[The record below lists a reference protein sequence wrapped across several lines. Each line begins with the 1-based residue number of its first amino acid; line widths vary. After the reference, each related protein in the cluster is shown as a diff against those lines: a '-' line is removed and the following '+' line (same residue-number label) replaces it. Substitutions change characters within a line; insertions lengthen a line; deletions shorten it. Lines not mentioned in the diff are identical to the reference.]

1 MNAYFFNMTN
11 EERTNILDQHKEIY
25 DGYVTQYANTNE
37 QPLYVQDLA
46 NDKNGITVNNRGEVK
61 KYTNMGINESMDL
74 PLDMIGDGEDD
85 LEYGTMG
92 DEDGEDLCTHCNG
105 LGYDEFTDEQCEWC
119 GGSYDLYEDDESFE
133 DEGDEDPKF
142 EIDVKFLDDVEDEDS
157 IGDIKDSVN
166 ESLDW
171 FRRVNKYN

>member
-1 MNAYFFNMTN
+1 MAAYFFNITE
-11 EERTNILDQHKEIY
+11 EERNNILDKHKHLY
-25 DGYVTQYANTNE
+25 DGYVTNYGTNKE

-74 PLDMIGDGEDD
+74 PLDMIGDGDEDLEHGTMEDD
-85 LEYGTMG
+85 SF
-92 DEDGEDLCTHCNG
+92 DL
-105 LGYDEFTDEQCEWC
+105 DEQDM
-119 GGSYDLYEDDESFE
+119 SDE
-133 DEGDEDPKF
+133 EGDEEPKF
-142 EIDVKFLDDVEDEDS
+142 EIDVKFLDDVEDEDMN
-157 IGDIKDSVN
+157 DEIKDSVN

>member
-1 MNAYFFNMTN
+1 MAAYFFNITE
-11 EERTNILDQHKEIY
+11 EERNNILDKHKHLY
-25 DGYVTQYANTNE
+25 DGYVTNYGTNKE

-74 PLDMIGDGEDD
+74 PLDMIGDGDEDLEHGTMEDD
-85 LEYGTMG
+85 SF
-92 DEDGEDLCTHCNG
+92 DL
-105 LGYDEFTDEQCEWC
+105 DEQDM
-119 GGSYDLYEDDESFE
+119 SDEES
-133 DEGDEDPKF
+133 DEEPKF
-142 EIDVKFLDDVEDEDS
+142 EIDVKFLDDVEDEDMN
-157 IGDIKDSVN
+157 DEIKDSVN

>member
-1 MNAYFFNMTN
+1 MAAYFFNITE
-11 EERTNILDQHKEIY
+11 EERNNILDKHKHLY
-25 DGYVTQYANTNE
+25 DGYVTNYGTNKE

-74 PLDMIGDGEDD
+74 PLDMIGDGDDD
-85 LEYGTMG
+85 LEHGTMG
-92 DEDGEDLCTHCNG
+92 DEDEDVCPHCNG
-105 LGYDEFTDEQCEWC
+105 RGYDEFTDEQCEWC

-133 DEGDEDPKF
+133 DEGNKKPEFKIGV
-142 EIDVKFLDDVEDEDS
+142 EFLDDVEDKDMND
-157 IGDIKDSVN
+157 DIKDSVN

>member
-1 MNAYFFNMTN
+1 MAAYFFNITE
-11 EERTNILDQHKEIY
+11 EERNNILDKHKHLY
-25 DGYVTQYANTNE
+25 DGYVTNYGTNKE

-61 KYTNMGINESMDL
+61 KYTNMGINESMEL

-157 IGDIKDSVN
+157 VGDIKDNVN

>member
-1 MNAYFFNMTN
+1 
-11 EERTNILDQHKEIY
+11 
-25 DGYVTQYANTNE
+25 
-37 QPLYVQDLA
+37 
-46 NDKNGITVNNRGEVK
+46 
-61 KYTNMGINESMDL
+61 
-74 PLDMIGDGEDD
+74 MIGDGEDD

-119 GGSYDLYEDDESFE
+119 GGSYDLYED
-133 DEGDEDPKF
+133 EGDEDPKF

-157 IGDIKDSVN
+157 VGDIKDNVN

>member
-1 MNAYFFNMTN
+1 MAAYFFNITE
-11 EERTNILDQHKEIY
+11 EERNNILDKHKHLY
-25 DGYVTQYANTNE
+25 DGYVTNYGTNKE

-61 KYTNMGINESMDL
+61 KYTNMGISESMDL

-92 DEDGEDLCTHCNG
+92 DLDED
-105 LGYDEFTDEQCEWC
+105 Y
-119 GGSYDLYEDDESFE
+119 ESFE

-157 IGDIKDSVN
+157 GGDLKDSVN

>member
-1 MNAYFFNMTN
+1 MAAYFFNITE
-11 EERTNILDQHKEIY
+11 EERNNILDKHKHLY
-25 DGYVTQYANTNE
+25 DGYVTNYGTNKE

-85 LEYGTMG
+85 LEYGTM
-92 DEDGEDLCTHCNG
+92 EDDSFDL
-105 LGYDEFTDEQCEWC
+105 DEQDM
-119 GGSYDLYEDDESFE
+119 SDE
-133 DEGDEDPKF
+133 EGDEEPKF
-142 EIDVKFLDDVEDEDS
+142 EIDVKFLDDVEDEDMN
-157 IGDIKDSVN
+157 DEIKDSVN

>member
-1 MNAYFFNMTN
+1 MAAYFFNITE
-11 EERTNILDQHKEIY
+11 EERNNILDKHKHLY
-25 DGYVTQYANTNE
+25 DGYVTNYGTNKE

-92 DEDGEDLCTHCNG
+92 DEDEDLCSHCG
-105 LGYDEFTDEQCEWC
+105 GRGYDEFTDEQCEWC

-133 DEGDEDPKF
+133 DEGNKKPEFKIGV
-142 EIDVKFLDDVEDEDS
+142 EFLDDVEDEDS
-157 IGDIKDSVN
+157 VGDIKDNVN

>member
-1 MNAYFFNMTN
+1 MAAYFFNITE
-11 EERTNILDQHKEIY
+11 EERNNILDKHKHLY
-25 DGYVTQYANTNE
+25 DGYVTNYGTNKE

-61 KYTNMGINESMDL
+61 KYTNMGINESMEL
-74 PLDMIGDGEDD
+74 PLDMIGDGDDD
-85 LEYGTMG
+85 LDHGTMG
-92 DEDGEDLCTHCNG
+92 DEDLCSHCG
-105 LGYDEFTDEQCEWC
+105 GRGYDEFTGDQCEWC

-133 DEGDEDPKF
+133 DEGNEEPKF
-142 EIDVKFLDDVEDEDS
+142 EIDVEFLDDVEDKDS

>member
-1 MNAYFFNMTN
+1 MAAYFFNITE
-11 EERTNILDQHKEIY
+11 EERINILDKHKHLY
-25 DGYVTQYANTNE
+25 DGYVTNYGTNKE

-74 PLDMIGDGEDD
+74 PLDMIGDGDDD
-85 LEYGTMG
+85 LEHGTM
-92 DEDGEDLCTHCNG
+92 EDDSFDL
-105 LGYDEFTDEQCEWC
+105 DEQDM
-119 GGSYDLYEDDESFE
+119 SDE
-133 DEGDEDPKF
+133 EGDEEPKF
-142 EIDVKFLDDVEDEDS
+142 EIDVKFLDDVEDEDMN
-157 IGDIKDSVN
+157 DEIKDSVN

>member
-1 MNAYFFNMTN
+1 MTN